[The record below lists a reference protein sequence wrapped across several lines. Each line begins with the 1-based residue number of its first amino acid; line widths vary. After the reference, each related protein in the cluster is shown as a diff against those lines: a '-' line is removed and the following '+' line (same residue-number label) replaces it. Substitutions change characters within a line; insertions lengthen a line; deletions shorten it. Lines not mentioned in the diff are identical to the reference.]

1 MRRLATVA
9 MALVLLATMAG
20 PVSAGRAVPVAPDVA
35 EINYFQL
42 AECENVFYWQTDSEI
57 NIWAFRIE
65 HPASGWM
72 SPRMDA
78 ANYPSIHGMT
88 YNVLGPTDADRAG
101 DFWLRVYF
109 DNGTNRMEDVAER
122 GCGWVPAP
130 EVRR

>member
-57 NIWAFRIE
+57 NIWAFRLE
-65 HPASGWM
+65 HVAGGWQ
-72 SPRMDA
+72 SELLQA
-78 ANYPSIHGMT
+78 ANYP
-88 YNVLGPTDADRAG
+88 
-101 DFWLRVYF
+101 
-109 DNGTNRMEDVAER
+109 NGWRR
-122 GCGWVPAP
+122 CG
-130 EVRR
+130 